1 MPRGFEEYGQAYE
14 HARMRRSDGVLEL
27 ELHSDGDSLVWG
39 DAPHTELGYCFADI
53 AADPENRAVILA
65 GVGAAFC
72 ERLDDSWVGK
82 MTPDKW
88 EKIFS
93 HGQRLLVNLLNIEVP
108 VIGIVNGPARV
119 HAEMVLLS
127 DIVIGTPTAVLQDA
141 PHFKYGTV
149 PADGAHI
156 VWQELLGLN
165 RARSFLLLAEKLPP
179 EEAARLGIYH
189 TVATDL
195 DEAWAIARGHA
206 RAIASKPRTA
216 VRYSRWAL
224 TQRIRAQMHAGL
236 GPGLALEG
244 LGAFESWPEA

>member
-1 MPRGFEEYGQAYE
+1 MPRTFGEYGEAYE

-27 ELHSDGDSLVWG
+27 ELHSGGDSLVWG

-53 AADPENRAVILA
+53 AADSENRAVILS
-65 GVGAAFC
+65 GVGDAFC
-72 ERLDDSWVGK
+72 QRLDDSWVGG

-119 HAEMVLLS
+119 HAELVLLS
-127 DIVIGTPTAVLQDA
+127 DIVIGTPTAFLQDA

-149 PADGAHI
+149 PGDGAHI

-165 RARSFLLLAEKLPP
+165 RARSFLLLADKISAED
-179 EEAARLGIYH
+179 AARSGIYH
-189 TVATDL
+189 TVAADV
-195 DEAWAIARGHA
+195 DEAWVLARRHGQM
-206 RAIASKPRTA
+206 IASKPRTA
-216 VRYSRWAL
+216 VRYSRWVL

-236 GPGLALEG
+236 GPGLAVEG
-244 LGAFESWPEA
+244 LGAFESWPGA